1 MHPHDAMDANNPAR
15 SLFSGPVA
23 YRRTPARPFKRLR
36 LFDVPDIGAHLITPW
51 MGFAHHGI
59 YVGGGK
65 VIHYGALVYDIVRRP
80 VEEVTLEAFA
90 CGRPIFVVQH
100 DTLPFDV
107 AEIIHRARSRIGEHR
122 YRLLTN
128 NCEHFVEWCLY
139 GEQRSFQVER
149 ALEFPR
155 AMGEW
160 IQGSI
165 ASFAA
170 RLLRVR
176 PGVKTPKVKDS

>member
-1 MHPHDAMDANNPAR
+1 MDTNNSAR
-15 SLFSGPVA
+15 SSAGPVA
-23 YRRTPARPFKRLR
+23 YSRPPPRPFKRLR
-36 LFDVPDIGAHLITPW
+36 LFDVPNIGAHLITPW

-90 CGRPIFVVQH
+90 GGRPIFVVQH
-100 DTLPFDV
+100 DSLPFDV
-107 AEIIHRARSRIGEHR
+107 NQIIERARSRLGEHR

-155 AMGEW
+155 VMGEW
-160 IQGSI
+160 IQGML
-165 ASFAA
+165 A
-170 RLLRVR
+170 RLLVRLVRVR
-176 PGVKTPKVKDS
+176 PAVKAPKKFKNS